1 MPKLAPSLAPHRPAA
16 RILRLPAAWLV
27 GTLAGVAGV
36 AHAQSLQSLLEAA
49 QSYDAAYLAAKAQ
62 FEANR
67 AKAEQARARVLP
79 SVGLSAEAFVNRRDS
94 SASVLNDTFNNQT
107 VRLAA
112 TQPLYRPGN
121 QLEVEQAQRSLQAAE
136 AQLQSV
142 EQDLIVRLSQ
152 AYFDVLGA
160 EDTLTFVRAQK
171 AAVEQQL
178 AAAQRN
184 FEVGTATITDTRE
197 AQARF
202 DLVVAQEIAAENDL
216 RVKKLALDQLVGR
229 SGAQPWRLPT
239 PVTLPALAPND
250 VDAWVQRA
258 AAEHPSVRAAQA
270 ALDVARLEVRK
281 AEAAKGPTLDAVAQY
296 QFARAP
302 SSVATIPGYLRT
314 GYLRNQTAS
323 IGVQFNL
330 PLYSGGALDN
340 RVKET
345 VALEDKARNDVEG
358 AVRTV
363 SQATRAAFFGV
374 QSGLGQV
381 RALEAAEASSQSA
394 LEANQLGYQV
404 GVRINI
410 DVLNAQ
416 SQLYQTKAQLA
427 KARYDV
433 LVGNLRLRQAAGVL
447 KPEDLQPINALLQA
461 R

>member
-1 MPKLAPSLAPHRPAA
+1 MPAIAN
-16 RILRLPAAWLV
+16 
-27 GTLAGVAGV
+27 
-36 AHAQSLQSLLEAA
+36 AQSLQSLLEAA
-49 QSYDAAYLAAKAQ
+49 QAYDAAYLAAKAQ
-62 FEANR
+62 FEGNR
-67 AKAEQARARVLP
+67 AKAEQARSRVLP
-79 SVGLSAEAFVNRRDS
+79 TVGLSAEAFLNRRDS
-94 SASVLNDTFNNQT
+94 SADALDDTFNNQT

-112 TQPLYRPGN
+112 SQPLYRPGN
-121 QLEVEQAQRSLQAAE
+121 RIEVEQAERSLQVAE
-136 AQLQSV
+136 AQLQTA

-171 AAVEQQL
+171 AAVSEQL
-178 AAAQRN
+178 AAAKRN

-216 RVKKLALDQLVGR
+216 RVKKLALDQLVGK
-229 SGAQPWRLPT
+229 GGTQPWRLPN
-239 PVTLPALAPND
+239 PVALPALTPDD
-250 VDAWVQRA
+250 VAAWVQRA
-258 AAEHPSVRAAQA
+258 TAEHPAVRAAQA
-270 ALDVARLEVRK
+270 ALEIAQLEVRK
-281 AEAAKGPTLDAVAQY
+281 AEAAKGPTVDAVAQY
-296 QFARAP
+296 QWGRAP
-302 SSVATIPGYLRT
+302 STVSAIP

-330 PLYSGGALDN
+330 PLYTGGALDN
-340 RVKET
+340 RIKET
-345 VALEDKARNDVEG
+345 VALEVKARNDMEG
-358 AVRTV
+358 AQRSV

-416 SQLYQTKAQLA
+416 SQLFQTKASLA

-433 LVGNLRLRQAAGVL
+433 LVGSLRLRQAAGVL
-447 KPEDLQPINALLQA
+447 KTDDLKPINALLQA

>member
-1 MPKLAPSLAPHRPAA
+1 MPNIARRRLAA
-16 RILRLPAAWLV
+16 RLPARLWHVAAAV
-27 GTLAGVAGV
+27 LAGTGSL
-36 AHAQSLQSLLEAA
+36 AHAQSLQALLEAA
-49 QSYDAAYLAAKAQ
+49 QAYDATYLAAKAQ
-62 FEANR
+62 YEANR

-79 SVGLSAEAFVNRRDS
+79 TVGLSAEAFVNRRDS
-94 SASVLNDTFNNQT
+94 SMAALDDTFNNQT
-107 VRLAA
+107 AKLAA
-112 TQPLYRPGN
+112 SHPLYRPGN
-121 QLEVEQAQRSLQAAE
+121 RLEVEQAERSLQAAE
-136 AQLQSV
+136 AQLQAA

-171 AAVEQQL
+171 AAVSEQL

-216 RVKKLALDQLVGR
+216 RVKKLALDQLVGK
-229 SGAQPWRLPT
+229 SGTQPWRLPT
-239 PVTLPALAPND
+239 PVSLPALAPAD
-250 VDAWVQRA
+250 VSAWVQRA
-258 AAEHPSVRAAQA
+258 VAEHPSVRAAQA
-270 ALDVARLEVRK
+270 ALDIARLEVRK

-302 SSVATIPGYLRT
+302 SSVATVPGYV
-314 GYLRNQTAS
+314 RNHTAS

-330 PLYSGGALDN
+330 PLYTGGALDN

-358 AVRTV
+358 ALRAV

-447 KPEDLQPINALLQA
+447 KPEDVQAINALLQA

>member
-1 MPKLAPSLAPHRPAA
+1 MPKFAPSWVPHRPAA
-16 RILRLPAAWLV
+16 RALRWSAALLV
-27 GTLAGVAGV
+27 GPLAAIAGT

-49 QSYDAAYLAAKAQ
+49 QRYDAAYLAAKAQ

-94 SASVLNDTFNNQT
+94 SASALNDTFNNQT

-112 TQPLYRPGN
+112 SQPLYRPGN

-136 AQLQSV
+136 AQLQSA
-142 EQDLIVRLSQ
+142 EQDLVVRLSQ

-171 AAVEQQL
+171 AAVSEQL
-178 AAAQRN
+178 AAARRN

-229 SGAQPWRLPT
+229 SGTEPWRLAT
-239 PVTLPALAPND
+239 PVNLPALAPDD
-250 VDAWVQRA
+250 VNAWVQRA
-258 AAEHPSVRAAQA
+258 VAEHPSVRAAQA

-302 SSVATIPGYLRT
+302 SSVATIPGYLR
-314 GYLRNQTAS
+314 NQTAS

-330 PLYSGGALDN
+330 PLYTGGALDN
-340 RVKET
+340 RIKEA

-358 AVRTV
+358 AARGV

-433 LVGNLRLRQAAGVL
+433 LVGSLRLRQAAGVL
-447 KPEDLQPINALLQA
+447 RPEDLQPINALLQA

>member
-1 MPKLAPSLAPHRPAA
+1 MPKLAPSLVPHRPAA
-16 RILRLPAAWLV
+16 RILRLPAALLL

-94 SASVLNDTFNNQT
+94 SASVLDDTFNNQT

-229 SGAQPWRLPT
+229 SGTQPWRLPT
-239 PVTLPALAPND
+239 PVTLPTLAPND
-250 VDAWVQRA
+250 VNAWVQRA

-270 ALDVARLEVRK
+270 ALDVTRLEVRK

-302 SSVATIPGYLRT
+302 SSVAAIP

-358 AVRTV
+358 AVRGV

>member
-1 MPKLAPSLAPHRPAA
+1 MRTLAPSLAPHRPVA
-16 RILRLPAAWLV
+16 RISRLSAAVLV
-27 GTLAGVAGV
+27 SALAGV

-79 SVGLSAEAFVNRRDS
+79 SVGLSADAFVNRRDS
-94 SASVLNDTFNNQT
+94 SASVLDDTFNNQT

-121 QLEVEQAQRSLQAAE
+121 HLEVEQAQRSLQAAE

-171 AAVEQQL
+171 AAVSEQL
-178 AAAQRN
+178 AAARRN

-197 AQARF
+197 AQARY

-229 SGAQPWRLPT
+229 SGTQPWRLPT
-239 PVTLPALAPND
+239 PVNLPPLTPDD
-250 VDAWVQRA
+250 VNVWVQRA

-302 SSVATIPGYLRT
+302 SSVAAIP

-330 PLYSGGALDN
+330 PLYTGGALDN
-340 RVKET
+340 RIRET

-358 AVRTV
+358 ALRGV

-433 LVGNLRLRQAAGVL
+433 LVGSLRLRQAAGVL
-447 KPEDLQPINALLQA
+447 RPEDLQPINALLQA

>member
-1 MPKLAPSLAPHRPAA
+1 MPKLAPPLVPHRHAA
-16 RILRLPAAWLV
+16 RILRLPAALLL

-94 SASVLNDTFNNQT
+94 SASVLDDTFNNQT

-229 SGAQPWRLPT
+229 SGTQPWRLPT
-239 PVTLPALAPND
+239 PVTLPTLAPND
-250 VDAWVQRA
+250 VNAWVQRA

-302 SSVATIPGYLRT
+302 SSVAAIP

-358 AVRTV
+358 AVRGV

>member
-1 MPKLAPSLAPHRPAA
+1 MPKLAPSLVPHRPAA
-16 RILRLPAAWLV
+16 RILRLPAALLL

-94 SASVLNDTFNNQT
+94 SASVLDDTFNNQA
-107 VRLAA
+107 VRLA
-112 TQPLYRPGN
+112 TIQPLYRPGN

-229 SGAQPWRLPT
+229 SGTQPWRLPT

-250 VDAWVQRA
+250 VNAWVQRA

-302 SSVATIPGYLRT
+302 SSVATIPGYLRS
-314 GYLRNQTAS
+314 QTAS

-345 VALEDKARNDVEG
+345 MALEDKARNDVEG
-358 AVRTV
+358 AVRGV

-433 LVGNLRLRQAAGVL
+433 LVGTLRLRQAAGVL
-447 KPEDLQPINALLQA
+447 KSEDLQPINALLQA

>member
-1 MPKLAPSLAPHRPAA
+1 MPKLAPSLVPHRPAA
-16 RILRLPAAWLV
+16 RILRLPAALLL

-94 SASVLNDTFNNQT
+94 SASVLDDTFNNQT

-229 SGAQPWRLPT
+229 SGTQPWRLPT
-239 PVTLPALAPND
+239 PVTLPTLAPND
-250 VDAWVQRA
+250 VNAWVQRA

-302 SSVATIPGYLRT
+302 SSVAAIP

-358 AVRTV
+358 AVRGV

>member
-1 MPKLAPSLAPHRPAA
+1 MPKLAPSLVPHRPAT
-16 RILRLPAAWLV
+16 RILRLPAALLL

-94 SASVLNDTFNNQT
+94 SASVLDDTFNNQA

-229 SGAQPWRLPT
+229 SGTQPWRLPT

-250 VDAWVQRA
+250 VNAWVQRA

-302 SSVATIPGYLRT
+302 SSVAAIP

-358 AVRTV
+358 AVRGV

-433 LVGNLRLRQAAGVL
+433 LVGSLRLRQAAGVL
-447 KPEDLQPINALLQA
+447 KFEDLQPVNALLQA

>member
-1 MPKLAPSLAPHRPAA
+1 MPKLAPSLVPHRPAA
-16 RILRLPAAWLV
+16 RILRLPAALLL

-94 SASVLNDTFNNQT
+94 SASVLDDTFNNQT

-202 DLVVAQEIAAENDL
+202 DLVVAQEIAADNDL

-229 SGAQPWRLPT
+229 SGTQPWRLPT
-239 PVTLPALAPND
+239 PVTLPTLAPND
-250 VDAWVQRA
+250 VNAWVQRA
-258 AAEHPSVRAAQA
+258 AAEHTSVRAAQA

-302 SSVATIPGYLRT
+302 SSVAAIP

-358 AVRTV
+358 AVRGV

-394 LEANQLGYQV
+394 LEANKLGYQV

>member
-1 MPKLAPSLAPHRPAA
+1 MLSPVSSSLGHALGHRVKGAWHPVWFAA
-16 RILRLPAAWLV
+16 LLSL
-27 GTLAGVAGV
+27 GSAGAQ
-36 AHAQSLQSLLEAA
+36 AQSLQALLEAA
-49 QSYDAAYLAAKAQ
+49 QGYDAAYLAAKAQ

-67 AKAEQARARVLP
+67 AKAEQARSRVLP
-79 SVGLSAEAFVNRRDS
+79 TVGLSAEAFVNRRDS
-94 SASVLNDTFNNQT
+94 SAPGGALDDTFNNQT
-107 VRLAA
+107 FKLGASH
-112 TQPLYRPGN
+112 PLYRPGN
-121 QLEVEQAQRSLQAAE
+121 RLEVEQAERSLAAAE
-136 AQLQSV
+136 AQLQAA
-142 EQDLIVRLSQ
+142 EQDLIVRVSQ

-171 AAVEQQL
+171 AAVSEQL

-216 RVKKLALDQLVGR
+216 RVKKLALDQLVGKT
-229 SGAQPWRLPT
+229 GTEPWRLPA
-239 PVTLPALAPND
+239 PVTLPAPTPDD
-250 VDAWVQRA
+250 VDAWVRRA
-258 AAEHPSVRAAQA
+258 TAEHPSVRAAQA
-270 ALDVARLEVRK
+270 ALDIARLEVRK

-296 QFARAP
+296 QWARAP
-302 SSVATIPGYLRT
+302 SSVAAIP

-330 PLYSGGALDN
+330 PLYTGGALDN

-358 AVRTV
+358 ALRAV

-374 QSGLGQV
+374 RSGLGQV

-433 LVGNLRLRQAAGVL
+433 LVGGLRLRQAAGVL
-447 KPEDLQPINALLQA
+447 KAEDIQPINALLQP

>member
-1 MPKLAPSLAPHRPAA
+1 MPKLAPSLVPHRHAA
-16 RILRLPAAWLV
+16 RILRLPAALLL

-94 SASVLNDTFNNQT
+94 SASVLDDTFNNQT

-229 SGAQPWRLPT
+229 SGTQPWRLPT
-239 PVTLPALAPND
+239 PVTLPTLAPND
-250 VDAWVQRA
+250 VNAWVQRA

-302 SSVATIPGYLRT
+302 SSVAAIP

-358 AVRTV
+358 AVRGV

>member
-1 MPKLAPSLAPHRPAA
+1 MPKLAPSLVPHRHAA
-16 RILRLPAAWLV
+16 RILRLPAALLL

-79 SVGLSAEAFVNRRDS
+79 SVGLSAEAFVNHRDS
-94 SASVLNDTFNNQT
+94 SASVLDDTFNNQT

-229 SGAQPWRLPT
+229 SGTQPWRLPT
-239 PVTLPALAPND
+239 PVTLPTLAPND
-250 VDAWVQRA
+250 VNAWVQRA

-302 SSVATIPGYLRT
+302 SSVAVIP

-358 AVRTV
+358 AVRGV

>member
-1 MPKLAPSLAPHRPAA
+1 MPKLAPSLVPHRHAA
-16 RILRLPAAWLV
+16 RILRLPAALLL

-94 SASVLNDTFNNQT
+94 SASVLDDTFNNQT

-216 RVKKLALDQLVGR
+216 RVKKLALDQLVGKT
-229 SGAQPWRLPT
+229 GTEPWRLPT
-239 PVTLPALAPND
+239 PVTLPTLAPND
-250 VDAWVQRA
+250 VNAWVQRA

-270 ALDVARLEVRK
+270 ALDVARPEVRK

-302 SSVATIPGYLRT
+302 SSVAAIP

-358 AVRTV
+358 AVRGV